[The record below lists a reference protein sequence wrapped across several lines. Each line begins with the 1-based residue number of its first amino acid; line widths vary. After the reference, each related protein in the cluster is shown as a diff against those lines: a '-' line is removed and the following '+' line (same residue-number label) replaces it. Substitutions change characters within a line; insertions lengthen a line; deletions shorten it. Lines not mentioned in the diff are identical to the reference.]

1 MIRLVRGLM
10 MKKALVLVSDAV
22 SIKNPYLI
30 KTIKKLVNN
39 QIRVTVLVMIL
50 DYHLAAKVTF
60 KLTKAV
66 ARENSE
72 AKIINWFDLLHEQ
85 KGIAVSLQTLDTIH
99 SGEPEKRTFELPE
112 HEKIERYFDKHDLI
126 MERIFRQDRLALL
139 KSFAD
144 GTLQTQYYYDDQQ
157 RVREVVHFQDGQP
170 TIYEVLNN
178 TNQQLYQFIVKQ
190 PRLRNYRVASDSEF
204 AARGAIVES
213 DLFKGT
219 PRNTVRFEISNS
231 QFSVHD
237 YVTWRPYKNVFE
249 FYAGQLR
256 QLIDNDQTTGIFID
270 LELVESMSPYLGTL
284 KTFNY

>member
-1 MIRLVRGLM
+1 M

-99 SGEPEKRTFELPE
+99 SGEPENGLLNFLNMKRSKGILINMTSSWNGFLD
-112 HEKIERYFDKHDLI
+112 KTDWRFLKALRMVRYK
-126 MERIFRQDRLALL
+126 
-139 KSFAD
+139 
-144 GTLQTQYYYDDQQ
+144 
-157 RVREVVHFQDGQP
+157 
-170 TIYEVLNN
+170 
-178 TNQQLYQFIVKQ
+178 
-190 PRLRNYRVASDSEF
+190 
-204 AARGAIVES
+204 
-213 DLFKGT
+213 
-219 PRNTVRFEISNS
+219 RNTIMMTNKEFEKLSIFKMDS
-231 QFSVHD
+231 QQFM
-237 YVTWRPYKNVFE
+237 KF
-249 FYAGQLR
+249 
-256 QLIDNDQTTGIFID
+256 
-270 LELVESMSPYLGTL
+270 
-284 KTFNY
+284 

>member
-1 MIRLVRGLM
+1 M
-10 MKKALVLVSDAV
+10 
-22 SIKNPYLI
+22 
-30 KTIKKLVNN
+30 
-39 QIRVTVLVMIL
+39 
-50 DYHLAAKVTF
+50 
-60 KLTKAV
+60 
-66 ARENSE
+66 
-72 AKIINWFDLLHEQ
+72 
-85 KGIAVSLQTLDTIH
+85 
-99 SGEPEKRTFELPE
+99 
-112 HEKIERYFDKHDLI
+112 
-126 MERIFRQDRLALL
+126 
-139 KSFAD
+139 
-144 GTLQTQYYYDDQQ
+144 
-157 RVREVVHFQDGQP
+157 
-170 TIYEVLNN
+170 NN

-219 PRNTVRFEISNS
+219 PRNTVRFEILNS